1 MLRPAQPKNRQATT
15 ATPLQSGD
23 NTEGDGGSKQH
34 DASATTQAQQ
44 QAGSGTATGGQQAG
58 QPLFKDWASI

>member
-1 MLRPAQPKNRQATT
+1 MLKPAQPKNRQATT

-23 NTEGDGGSKQH
+23 NTEGVGTNQQH
-34 DASATTQAQQ
+34 EASATTQGQP
-44 QAGSGTATGGQQAG
+44 QAGSDTATGGQQAA